1 MRLSDGTVLFS
12 WPLAQHTLTAGY
24 YYNDGSYHG
33 AIDMRAASGTP
44 VYAAEDGTVDWTQVW
59 DGSTKTGNQSYGT
72 ALRIRH
78 ADAQG
83 KTLQTRYAHLSSLAV
98 AAGANVRGGQLIGYS
113 GVTGNIT
120 GPHLHFEVIWD
131 GVRRNPLVWLDG
143 DFNTA
148 SSAVYTYGPGEG
160 PVQRPNFPA
169 GAMQK
174 LVIGPVSAGDAE
186 IFRKFAYWLGVPDR
200 FRIETYD
207 NGTRVVVLG
216 LVSAGDAQM
225 AYLLADFLGLV
236 EQGLFRSEAES

>member
-120 GPHLHFEVIWD
+120 GPHLHFEVIL
-131 GVRRNPLVWLDG
+131 GGSRRNPLVWLDD
-143 DFNTA
+143 DFTTA
-148 SSAVYTYGPGEG
+148 NGGVYTYRPGEHAAVL
-160 PVQRPNFPA
+160 PDEPEQPA
-169 GAMQK
+169 YTPARLQTIT
-174 LVIGPVSAGDAE
+174 IGPVTQGDADAILAVCKE
-186 IFRKFAYWLGVPDR
+186 RELD
-200 FRIETYD
+200 D
-207 NGTRVVVLG
+207 LG
-216 LVSAGDAQM
+216 LYSAVW
-225 AYLLADFLGLV
+225 ADEEEVG
-236 EQGLFRSEAES
+236 A

>member
-186 IFRKFAYWLGVPDR
+186 IFRKFADWLGVPDR
-200 FRIETYD
+200 FRIE
-207 NGTRVVVLG
+207 RKF
-216 LVSAGDAQM
+216 AGDH
-225 AYLLADFLGLV
+225 LV
-236 EQGLFRSEAES
+236 KRDAE